1 MKKIDISKE
10 SPTAKISPLGDGRYI
25 LNDLDGVACTLTGVH
40 FYAGHI
46 THPRGGYREMGV
58 LEVYEEDS

>member
-40 FYAGHI
+40 FYACHI
-46 THPRGGYREMGV
+46 THPRGVSRDGSVRS
-58 LEVYEEDS
+58 L

>member
-25 LNDLDGVACTLTGVH
+25 LNDIGGVACTLTGVH

-46 THPRGGYREMGV
+46 THPRGGVSRDGSV
-58 LEVYEEDS
+58 RSL